1 MHKGIDMIDKAG
13 SWESPDRPDL
23 VWEELSTEHIIT
35 DEWIDFRKSTYRFP
49 DGRVFEPYYS
59 YSRRDYVVIVASDEN
74 GRFLCVRQFRQGI
87 REVTTEFP
95 AGCIERKDGSGYR
108 SPDSPALTAAADGE
122 KPFPITPSEALKAA
136 KRELQEE
143 TGYVSDDWTY
153 LLTVPSNATLGDNY
167 ACVYRAKNCRRV
179 TEQHLDETE
188 YLNMEIHTSEEIE
201 HLIRIGK
208 FQQAIHVMA
217 WLLAQKAG

>member
-136 KRELQEE
+136 N
-143 TGYVSDDWTY
+143 DY
-153 LLTVPSNATLGDNY
+153 LILDTPEMGKYADVYQIAQFADATIFVVKAESTDKSAVKAIAKDARIPSPMLVLNAIDMSKKKY
-167 ACVYRAKNCRRV
+167 
-179 TEQHLDETE
+179 Q
-188 YLNMEIHTSEEIE
+188 YLY
-201 HLIRIGK
+201 K
-208 FQQAIHVMA
+208 
-217 WLLAQKAG
+217 